1 MDTKEKINWTK
12 IDNILLDMDGTIL
25 DLSFDDYIWNYKVPE
40 NLAKVRNL
48 DLKKARAFLKQKM
61 GTAKSTLNWY
71 SFDYW
76 QSSLDIDIDSIEEKN
91 KEKIRY
97 REDTLIFL
105 ESKLF
110 NSKRSILVTNADKQ
124 GLNRKLKIT
133 GLGKYFQTI
142 VCSHDL
148 GYAKEEQLF
157 WKKLRVTC
165 DLNLNRT
172 LLIDDNLQVLETAKK
187 IGIRYL
193 RGISKPNSQANP
205 TKSHDYILIDK
216 LKEVL
221 Y

>member
-48 DLKKARAFLKQKM
+48 DLKKARSFLKQKM

-97 REDTLIFL
+97 R
-105 ESKLF
+105 KL
-110 NSKRSILVTNADKQ
+110 
-124 GLNRKLKIT
+124 
-133 GLGKYFQTI
+133 
-142 VCSHDL
+142 
-148 GYAKEEQLF
+148 
-157 WKKLRVTC
+157 
-165 DLNLNRT
+165 
-172 LLIDDNLQVLETAKK
+172 
-187 IGIRYL
+187 
-193 RGISKPNSQANP
+193 
-205 TKSHDYILIDK
+205 
-216 LKEVL
+216 
-221 Y
+221 